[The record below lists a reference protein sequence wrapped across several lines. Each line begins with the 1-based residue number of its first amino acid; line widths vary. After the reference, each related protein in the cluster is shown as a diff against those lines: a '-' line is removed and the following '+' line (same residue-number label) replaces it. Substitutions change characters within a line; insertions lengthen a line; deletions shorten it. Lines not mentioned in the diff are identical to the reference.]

1 MTLASQ
7 ARVSVRDRGF
17 IRFASVGWGG
27 WPTMIGPCRAV
38 RQGRSQFIKWVQ
50 TPACFD
56 QRANFFC
63 SQSLNWMR
71 SMGARKSPF
80 PASHDAGRALL
91 GHPSARRIRRSDGLC
106 GKSVIQA
113 GDGLPDFR
121 WGRTGC
127 QRHRIFEPAAR
138 RGIENRRQRTRPS
151 NQVAGLAVRKASL
164 VERASPHIVGQV
176 IECLM
181 SVLEE

>member
-1 MTLASQ
+1 
-7 ARVSVRDRGF
+7 
-17 IRFASVGWGG
+17 
-27 WPTMIGPCRAV
+27 MIGPCQAV
-38 RQGRSQFIKWVQ
+38 RQGRSQIYK
-50 TPACFD
+50 TGANPGRFD
-56 QRANFFC
+56 QQANFFC
-63 SQSLNWMR
+63 SQSLNWIR

-127 QRHRIFEPAAR
+127 QGHRIFEPAAR

-151 NQVAGLAVRKASL
+151 NRIAGLGRPQSQPRRTCAA
-164 VERASPHIVGQV
+164 PHRR
-176 IECLM
+176 
-181 SVLEE
+181 SSH